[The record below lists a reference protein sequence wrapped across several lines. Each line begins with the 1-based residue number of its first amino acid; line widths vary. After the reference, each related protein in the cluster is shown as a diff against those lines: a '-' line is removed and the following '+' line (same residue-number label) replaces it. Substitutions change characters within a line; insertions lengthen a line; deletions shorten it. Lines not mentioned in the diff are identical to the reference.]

1 MNRRKKV
8 IICLIGI
15 AMTAIVLA
23 SGFRMDAKAGFGDFN
38 DYDSGSDWDSGWDS
52 DYDSSWDYDWDDD
65 YDYDYDSSWDYDWD
79 DDDNSSGN
87 SSYGS
92 SGKRSFDGT
101 KTYHF
106 GLWYLFL
113 KPLIMGPFP
122 IIFIIIILLLKS
134 KNRKGDRENKRPVAG
149 NVQKQRRTLPDRT
162 DEISRIIGE
171 RDPLFTAPDFISFA
185 KQVYM
190 DIQDAW
196 EKRDLDPVKG
206 VLHQNLYQQT
216 NRQIQKKIEDGIVN
230 HLERIS
236 INTAYLTSYRRDRE
250 YEYLTVYLAA
260 SMIDYQVK
268 EATGQVILG
277 DKTTRW
283 NLYYKMT
290 FMRSTDSKTGSAAD
304 KDRGLVCPNC
314 GAPLKGTSFGKCE
327 YCDSIVTT
335 GIYDWVLSGF
345 GVVKN
350 DTVDE
355 GIKIN

>member
-8 IICLIGI
+8 MICLIGL
-15 AMTAIVLA
+15 AMTAIVSI
-23 SGFRMDAKAGFGDFN
+23 SGFRMEAKAGFGDFN
-38 DYDSGSDWDSGWDS
+38 DYDYDSGSDWDS

-65 YDYDYDSSWDYDWD
+65 YDNDSSWDYDWD
-79 DDDNSSGN
+79 DDSDSSGSWSWSFEGTGIH
-87 SSYGS
+87 SSRLWFLLF
-92 SGKRSFDGT
+92 KP
-101 KTYHF
+101 F
-106 GLWYLFL
+106 GLYLVIFAI
-113 KPLIMGPFP
+113 LILMV
-122 IIFIIIILLLKS
+122 KS
-134 KNRKGDRENKRPVAG
+134 KRRRRYGEKRRDEC
-149 NVQKQRRTLPDRT
+149 NVPRQRTTLPDRT
-162 DEISRIIGE
+162 DEISRIITE

-190 DIQDAW
+190 DIQNAW
-196 EKRDLDPVKG
+196 EKRDLDPVRG

-216 NRQIQKKIEDGIVN
+216 NRQIQEKIEEGIVN

-250 YEYLTVYLAA
+250 YEYLAVYLSA

-290 FMRSTDSKTGSAAD
+290 FMRSADSKTTGAAD
-304 KDRGLVCPNC
+304 RDRGLVCPNC

-355 GIKIN
+355 GIKIS